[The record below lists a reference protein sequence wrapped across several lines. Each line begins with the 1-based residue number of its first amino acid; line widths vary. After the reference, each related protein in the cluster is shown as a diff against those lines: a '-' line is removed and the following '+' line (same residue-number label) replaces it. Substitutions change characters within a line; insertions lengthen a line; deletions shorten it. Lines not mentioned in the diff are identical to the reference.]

1 MELEYSL
8 EEIIDKLYSLHDD
21 LVNTSMDIDDLEGE
35 QLCNIVGRLH
45 QYTKDLGFISDDL
58 AEMIQE
64 LEKFK

>member
-21 LVNTSMDIDDLEGE
+21 LVNTSMDIDDLAGE
-35 QLCNIVGRLH
+35 SLCNVVGRLH

-58 AEMIQE
+58 AEMTQE